1 MKWADVGNKLRTVA
15 GAALPAIGTALG
27 GPAGAAVGVMLGKA
41 LGTDATPDA
50 VAAALSPDALV
61 KLREVEADLQK
72 AQIQADSAASTGQLE
87 VNKAEAANASVFV
100 AGWRPAIG
108 WTCALAYLWT
118 FLIAPLFAYVATVA
132 GFTGKLP
139 ILDLSELTPVLL
151 GMLGLGAMRTV
162 EKVKGIPAG
171 H

>member
-1 MKWADVGNKLRTVA
+1 MNWAQVGSKLRTVA

-72 AQIQADSAASTGQLE
+72 AQLQADTAAITGQLE
-87 VNKAEAANASVFV
+87 VNKIEAASDSLFV
-100 AGWRPAIG
+100 AGWRPAVG
-108 WTCALAYLWT
+108 WVCVAAFFWTFVLAPMLAFAAALAGY
-118 FLIAPLFAYVATVA
+118 
-132 GFTGKLP
+132 TGKLP
-139 ILDLSELTPVLL
+139 EMDLSELLPVLV
-151 GMLGLGAMRTV
+151 GMLGFGYLRTKEKLG
-162 EKVKGIPAG
+162 GIPAG